1 MNRWGWMNI
10 IETLADRDVT
20 KFDAVLNRPVYE
32 VMTHLSYM
40 RDYNDTQRQRIKMQ
54 NNAY

>member
-1 MNRWGWMNI
+1 MHI
-10 IETLADRDVT
+10 IESITDRDIT

-40 RDYNDTQRQRIKMQ
+40 RDYNDMQRQQIRMQ
-54 NNAY
+54 KNAN

>member
-10 IETLADRDVT
+10 IETLADRDIT

-32 VMTHLSYM
+32 VMTHLSYL